1 MWAKYTRI
9 MAKIYNVHD
18 AKSSLSRIIEEV
30 LAGQEVTIARAGTPL
45 VDLSIHVPSLERAK
59 PGFMKN
65 VVKVNN
71 SITDEELW
79 QPETFKGDMFSD
91 PQALNV
97 TR

>member
-1 MWAKYTRI
+1 

-45 VDLSIHVPSLERAK
+45 IDLSIHVPSIERAK

-65 VVKVNN
+65 LVKVND
-71 SITDEELW
+71 SLTDEELW
-79 QPETFKGDMFSD
+79 SPEPFKSDLFSEHEG
-91 PQALNV
+91 LNAA
-97 TR
+97 R